1 MFFKKKQD
9 KTKLIKRISIYI
21 SDKQKQLII
30 APKHENDAGIIY
42 EQDKCLVTENP
53 MNLSELGKEVINYLN
68 LFSIKDVNLRDTKS
82 SDWPAFKNSKVKSIR
97 EFKQEY
103 ICISIESVN
112 NSNLILQIE
121 GKPYNGSELTINSH
135 ISFHANNEEIG
146 KRVMKIYETCLTRR
160 IA

>member
-82 SDWPAFKNSKVKSIR
+82 SDRPAFKNSKVKSIR
-97 EFKQEY
+97 
-103 ICISIESVN
+103 
-112 NSNLILQIE
+112 
-121 GKPYNGSELTINSH
+121 GS
-135 ISFHANNEEIG
+135 
-146 KRVMKIYETCLTRR
+146 TCKLRTCYQDK
-160 IA
+160 A

>member
-9 KTKLIKRISIYI
+9 KTKLTKRISIYI

-30 APKHENDAGIIY
+30 VPQHENEAGIIY
-42 EQDKCLVTENP
+42 EQDKCLVNENP
-53 MNLSELGKEVINYLN
+53 MNHSELGKEVINNLN
-68 LFSIKDVNLRDTKS
+68 LYSIKDVNLRDNKS

-103 ICISIESVN
+103 IRISVESVN
-112 NSNLILQIE
+112 NSNLILLIE
-121 GKPYNGSELTINSH
+121 GKPYNGSELTINSQ

-146 KRVMKIYETCLTRR
+146 KRVMKIYETCFTGR
-160 IA
+160 IK